1 MQQMTTFMMI
11 MLGIALLFHIFGV
24 IPSTTPNSILLNTI
38 LNPQDIASSPIMIT
52 VLAALTLATGLSVFL
67 GFYTR
72 NVEYALMIPIGLA
85 LFTLMWDF
93 LAVVAVISAASKILA
108 VIIFGPLLLIWVLTV
123 VDYIRGRD

>member
-1 MQQMTTFMMI
+1 MI
-11 MLGIALLFHIFGV
+11 MMGVALLFHIFGV

-38 LNPQDIASSPIMIT
+38 LNPQDIASSTFNIA
-52 VLAALTLATGLSVFL
+52 VLVSLALAAGLSVFL
-67 GFYTR
+67 GFYTK
-72 NVEYALMIPIGLA
+72 NVEYALMIPIGGA

-123 VDYIRGRD
+123 VDYIRDRD

>member
-11 MLGIALLFHIFGV
+11 MVGIALFFHIFGV
-24 IPSTTPNSILLNTI
+24 IPSTTPNSILINTV
-38 LNPQDIASSPIMIT
+38 LHPQDIASSPLMIT
-52 VLAALTLATGLSVFL
+52 VLAALTLAVSLSVFL

-72 NVEYALMIPIGLA
+72 NVEYALMIPIGWA

-93 LAVVAVISAASKILA
+93 LAVVAVLSSVSAVLSL
-108 VIIFGPLLLIWVLTV
+108 IIFGPLLVIWILTV

>member
-1 MQQMTTFMMI
+1 MTTFMMI

-52 VLAALTLATGLSVFL
+52 VLAALTLASGLSVFL

-108 VIIFGPLLLIWVLTV
+108 VIILGPLLFIWVLTV

>member
-1 MQQMTTFMMI
+1 MTTFMMI

-52 VLAALTLATGLSVFL
+52 VLVALTLASGLSVFL

-108 VIIFGPLLLIWVLTV
+108 VIIFGPLLFIWVLTV